1 MEWTCHVRVEEVA
14 INYYLYAEDAAK
26 AIHAA
31 HKRK

>member
-14 INYYLYAEDAAK
+14 INYLYAEDEAK